1 MYILA
6 SLYQLAQCPAS
17 KMMMILWWKGSS
29 CADSDG
35 CPIYGQPR
43 PFLEHFSSSSSSF
56 SHCNSHHHDHHHH
69 NQQMLMCWSKKNPK
83 KTRFLLTTGVNIL
96 RLAVS
101 IAFVESSYCDTA
113 RPKRR
118 NVQMMSN
125 CPNGQMVLWL
135 TLQPPSLKSAVWA
148 SLNQSHCTVSVLF
161 APALTAVH
169 CCTVTALFAA
179 NCTKAQVSVIY
190 CFLHSVQLLCS
201 AIV

>member
-148 SLNQSHCTVSVLF
+148 SLNQSHCTVCYLHLHLLQYIAAQSLHYLLQT
-161 APALTAVH
+161 APKLRCQLSTVFCTAFNCCAL
-169 CCTVTALFAA
+169 
-179 NCTKAQVSVIY
+179 Q
-190 CFLHSVQLLCS
+190 
-201 AIV
+201 

>member
-83 KTRFLLTTGVNIL
+83 KTRFFIDNWSKYLEAGCQHCFCGILLLWHHGQKGETYKWCPT
-96 RLAVS
+96 
-101 IAFVESSYCDTA
+101 
-113 RPKRR
+113 
-118 NVQMMSN
+118 VQMVKWCSGWR
-125 CPNGQMVLWL
+125 CSRPPLSRRCEPLWTRVTAQCAICTCTYCS
-135 TLQPPSLKSAVWA
+135 TLLH
-148 SLNQSHCTVSVLF
+148 SHCTI
-161 APALTAVH
+161 
-169 CCTVTALFAA
+169 CC
-179 NCTKAQVSVIY
+179 K
-190 CFLHSVQLLCS
+190 LHQS
-201 AIV
+201 